1 MRKLLNFFGYNRGGN
16 EPPKNRVKLSGS
28 LLALA
33 ALGALLLVFGSIRG
47 GGESNQPK
55 SNMNLKPET
64 LIQSPRDQVKNSMTY
79 EEELLAKKLC
89 EMLKKIDGAGVVEV
103 SVRLF
108 SSARAE
114 YAVNTTT
121 GKKVTQ
127 ERDQSGGTRLITE
140 DTGSGQLV
148 LNKGGQGSETPV
160 VEREMA
166 PQITGVLVVAEG
178 AGDARVKA
186 KLFEATRIALGIEP
200 QKIMVAPMERGIQ

>member
-1 MRKLLNFFGYNRGGN
+1 MRKLLDFFGFNQGGDG
-16 EPPKNRVKLSGS
+16 PPKNRAKLSGS
-28 LLALA
+28 LLLLA
-33 ALGALLLVFGSIRG
+33 ALGAILLVIGSVRG
-47 GGESNQPK
+47 GGGSSQPK
-55 SNMNLKPET
+55 ANLKPEAFV
-64 LIQSPRDQVKNSMTY
+64 QSQQEQAKNSMTY

-89 EMLKKIDGAGVVEV
+89 EMLKKIEGAGVVEV

-114 YAVNTTT
+114 YAVNTNT

-127 ERDQSGGTRLITE
+127 EHDQSGGSRLITE

-148 LNKGGQGSETPV
+148 MNKGGQGSETPV

-186 KLFEATRIALGIEP
+186 KLFDATRTALGIEP
-200 QKIMVAPMERGIQ
+200 QKIMVVSMERGF